1 MTARWVG
8 VLLLPAVACGD
19 STGPEPCPDALP
31 SLEGSLVTTPREV
44 TLRHGEERTVEGT
57 ILRLS
62 FVRVVE
68 DSRCPIDAICIW
80 MGNGMAEVGI
90 AAGTG
95 PAFPL
100 RLNTSMEP
108 RSADWNGVRVTLL
121 ELSPKP
127 RASETIRA
135 EDYTVKLRVAP
146 DTPRGRSILSPKD
159 RGVAWAIAVVSL

>member
-1 MTARWVG
+1 MRARWLG

-19 STGPEPCPDALP
+19 STGPEPGPDALP

-108 RSADWNGVRVTLL
+108 LSADWNGVRVTLL
-121 ELSPKP
+121 ELSPEP

-146 DTPRGRSILSPKD
+146 DTPRGCSILSPKD
-159 RGVAWAIAVVSL
+159 RGVAWAIAVVSP